1 MRASSSLYSTASP
14 QPAVSLGRVVF
25 VASLLATAL
34 GFHAAPAQAQQSDE
48 VRFVFIVPSGF
59 ETEFIAFWNTYE
71 NDLDLAFSFNK
82 VLYGVEPPLP
92 VYIRVYAS
100 RDDLFNLNLL
110 VPPVPAD
117 GHSTHLGAREISL
130 IAPWEPGFLVSPEG
144 LETVRFELNNVFL
157 SALSANNLSAG
168 VELGIS
174 HYVSRDETAKAA
186 AAEQLAA
193 AQVAGTLYSWRAL
206 LDSPEIYADVT
217 VGRPQAFAVIAFL
230 ADRYGFPSIIQLAQT
245 LAQGEDIDAA
255 LTTVFGQPMDRLE
268 QAWLAYLP
276 GFIES
281 RWQYN
286 ALYGFDL
293 APFEAA
299 LEAGAYAQV
308 ARGLA
313 SAVPFLELSGQYAAA
328 EQARA
333 LIARAEAGSAA
344 GNLVLQTRAA
354 LEGGLYDRTLE
365 LAAEARAAYAELGDD
380 RRLDEIAAYEAR
392 AQRVLDLRTQLDQ
405 AFGLYEAGQTAAAES
420 QLLALVPQLDAVGD
434 ADNAARAEALIA
446 LIYQQQQAGV
456 AERASLAQR
465 FMVVFLGVV
474 FVVLVHQIARLI
486 VRRWRKPEPGVL

>member
-1 MRASSSLYSTASP
+1 MLAPSSLISPLFQRSTHH
-14 QPAVSLGRVVF
+14 LGRCLLLVC
-25 VASLLATAL
+25 LLAAAL
-34 GFHAAPAQAQQSDE
+34 AFPAAPAQAQQQDE
-48 VRFVFIVPSGF
+48 FRFVFIVPPGL
-59 ETEFIAFWNTYE
+59 ETEFIQFWNTYE
-71 NDLDLAFSFNK
+71 NELDLAFSFNK

-92 VYIRVYAS
+92 IYIRVYAS
-100 RDDLFNLNLL
+100 RDELFNLNLL
-110 VPPVPAD
+110 VPPVPEG

-130 IAPWEPGFLVSPEG
+130 IAPWEPGFLVSPAG

-157 SALSANNLSAG
+157 SALSANNLSAA

-174 HYVSRDETAKAA
+174 HYVSRDEAAKASA
-186 AAEQLAA
+186 VERLAA
-193 AQVAGTLYSWRAL
+193 AQAADELYSWRAL
-206 LDSPEIYADVT
+206 LDSPEVYADVT
-217 VGRPQAFAVIAFL
+217 VARPQAFSVIAFL
-230 ADRYGFPSIIQLAQT
+230 ADRYGFPSLIQLVQT

-276 GFIES
+276 GFIGS

-286 ALYGFDL
+286 ALFAFDL

-344 GNLVLQTRAA
+344 GNLVLQARAA

-365 LAAEARAAYAELGDD
+365 LAAQARAAYAELGDV

-392 AQRVLDLRTQLDQ
+392 AQRVLDLRLQLDE
-405 AFGLYEAGQTAAAES
+405 AIALYEAGQVNAAET

-446 LIYQQQQAGV
+446 SIDQQRQAVV
-456 AERASLAQR
+456 AEQISLAR
-465 FMVVFLGVV
+465 RVMVVFLGVL
-474 FVVLVHQIARLI
+474 FVVLVHQIVRLI
-486 VRRWRKPEPGVL
+486 IRRWRKPEPGVL